1 MRATRRR
8 TARHKASSVPSR
20 GAVWCGTH
28 AGADFVVTVVAC
40 GSSPASRVLAWC
52 SRGVFWLRLHRRHCV
67 PPPLRG
73 RCSML
78 TTCARGVCWRRFAS
92 PSPLRSSPVGRGRPP
107 SRTLRALTTRS
118 SRTRIPRSPQ
128 RITRYRYALGSL
140 SMRELASLRSAVP
153 AVRDGGVL
161 AGGSRRVSA
170 WVWYR
175 HAFAAEPLRIVTK
188 NQSGAGAIGR
198 RKRRSA
204 KGRLGVREADLPAC
218 RVSRMEERSDSANM
232 APKVA

>member
-1 MRATRRR
+1 MLSAAGGSANEASLPEPIGSKPTASLRLRRR
-8 TARHKASSVPSR
+8 LRLLPPLR
-20 GAVWCGTH
+20 GCG
-28 AGADFVVTVVAC
+28 C
-40 GSSPASRVLAWC
+40 G
-52 SRGVFWLRLHRRHCV
+52 RGVFCSVLRRRLRPPSSPSA

-78 TTCARGVCWRRFAS
+78 ATCARGVCWRRFAS
-92 PSPLRSSPVGRGRPP
+92 PSSLRSSPVGRGRPP

-128 RITRYRYALGSL
+128 RSTRYRYAFGSL

-188 NQSGAGAIGR
+188 NQSGARAIGR

-204 KGRLGVREADLPAC
+204 KGRLGVREADLSAL
-218 RVSRMEERSDSANM
+218 RVSRLEERSDSANM